1 MTKTFNW
8 HQVSRI
14 LGHLVMTQSAF
25 LLIAA
30 LVSFI
35 YGEDDLTA
43 LLNTALLTFAAGF
56 AALLIG
62 SKNSGRIGVRE
73 GCFVVGV
80 VWVVFSFFGMLPF
93 IFSGYIPSV
102 TDAYFETMSGFTTTG
117 ASILNDIESLPHGL
131 LFWRSIIQWIGG
143 MGIVVLS
150 LAVLPMMGSGMQ
162 LYVAEVPGVTYDR
175 IQPRI
180 KDTARRLWG
189 LYLILTLSEAILLS
203 LSGMSLFD
211 AICHSFTTMSS
222 GGYSTKQASIAH
234 WDSPLIQYIII
245 VFMAFAGINF
255 SLIYSAVMRKTSL
268 KKIFADEEFRTYL
281 SIIVVITVIITIG
294 LTISNRP
301 TSFGDAELNFRQS
314 LFQTVSIITTTG
326 FATTDF
332 MLWRPLLWMII
343 LIAMFFGG
351 SAGSTAGGMKV
362 IRLLVVVKNMYY
374 EFKRRVHP
382 KSIMPVR
389 VNRHVI
395 PENTINNVHAF
406 VTVYFILI
414 AVSVLVLIASGM
426 NIPES
431 VGAAITSLNNVGPG
445 VASIGPAGN
454 FADIPTFSKWYL
466 SLMMLIGRLEIFTIL
481 LLFSRTFWRK

>member
-1 MTKTFNW
+1 MTKIFNW

-35 YGEDDLTA
+35 YGEDDLVP
-43 LLNTALLTFAAGF
+43 LLNTALLTFAVGF
-56 AALLIG
+56 AALIIG
-62 SKNSGRIGVRE
+62 SKNNGRIGVRE

-102 TDAYFETMSGFTTTG
+102 TDAFFETMSGFTTTG

-131 LFWRSIIQWIGG
+131 LFWRSMIQWIGG

-189 LYLILTLSEAILLS
+189 LYLILTITEAFLLS
-203 LSGMSLFD
+203 VSGMSLFD
-211 AICHSFTTMSS
+211 AVCHSFTTMSS
-222 GGYSTKQASIAH
+222 GGYSTKQASIAY

-245 VFMAFAGINF
+245 LFMAFAGINF
-255 SLIYSAVMRKTSL
+255 SLVYSGVMRKTSL
-268 KKIFADEEFRTYL
+268 KKIFSDEELKTYL
-281 SIIVVITVIITIG
+281 TIIAVVTVLITIG
-294 LTISNRP
+294 LTLSNKP
-301 TSFGDAELNFRQS
+301 TTFGEAEKGFRDS

-326 FATTDF
+326 FATADY
-332 MLWRPLLWMII
+332 MLWKPLLWM
-343 LIAMFFGG
+343 LIVFVMFLGG

-362 IRLLVVVKNMYY
+362 IRLLVVFKNMYY

-389 VNRHVI
+389 INRHVI

-406 VTVYFILI
+406 VTVYFIII

-466 SLMMLIGRLEIFTIL
+466 SFIMLVGRLEIFTIL
-481 LLFSRTFWRK
+481 LLFSRTFWRR